1 MEVVD
6 SVVIRGQQ
14 NFDKYDQFNPIE
26 TKTNDDRIINILN
39 KKNTLLINLF
49 WFDYY
54 LGVV

>member
-6 SVVIRGQQ
+6 SVVI
-14 NFDKYDQFNPIE
+14 IE

-39 KKNTLLINLF
+39 KKNPLLINLF

>member
-14 NFDKYDQFNPIE
+14 NFDQYDQFNPIE
-26 TKTNDDRIINILN
+26 TKTNDDRIVNILN

>member
-14 NFDKYDQFNPIE
+14 NFDQYDQFNPIE

-39 KKNTLLINLF
+39 KKIHFL
-49 WFDYY
+49 
-54 LGVV
+54 